1 MEKLAGEPEPEEFKD
16 NSTKKMLRKLG
27 MLGREESPPSKRVD
41 EVARVWM
48 PVIFVVEMILFII
61 PALGSINAD
70 YAGSIEH
77 IGLKRMSAGESPPD
91 MRCPIS
97 HDLASFRG
105 ANRSASANAVKRCSF
120 GMGMG
125 QWRGLKVAFIAWC
138 YVYVYTCFG
147 CFPF

>member
-1 MEKLAGEPEPEEFKD
+1 MWTIVCAAGSVALFLRVHWLRQTEDVAWKIRMEKLAGEPEPEEFKD

-61 PALGSINAD
+61 PAMGSINAD

-77 IGLKRMSAGESPPD
+77 IGLKHG
-91 MRCPIS
+91 
-97 HDLASFRG
+97 
-105 ANRSASANAVKRCSF
+105 
-120 GMGMG
+120 
-125 QWRGLKVAFIAWC
+125 
-138 YVYVYTCFG
+138 
-147 CFPF
+147 